1 MAGLAPG
8 AGFYEYSWEYPRAR
22 ARSMTTPSRPDHR
35 ALAEALRRRV
45 LDGPGET
52 DPVVRQATA
61 ERAAGGPAIKA
72 PYDDLA
78 RQIGE
83 SAARVTDEQVAN
95 VLRATGSEKAAFE
108 VIAAAAL
115 GAGLLRWRQGIKVL
129 DEATDAAA

>member
-1 MAGLAPG
+1 MTAPG
-8 AGFYEYSWEYPRAR
+8 
-22 ARSMTTPSRPDHR
+22 RPDHH

-52 DPVVRQATA
+52 DRTLRKATA
-61 ERAAGGPAIKA
+61 GRAADGPAVEA

-83 SAARVTDEQVAN
+83 SATRVTDEQVAGA
-95 VLRATGSEKAAFE
+95 LRATGSEKATFE

-115 GAGLLRWRQGIKVL
+115 GAGLLRWRQGLKAL
-129 DEATDAAA
+129 DEATDAPA